1 MENKTINLL
10 KMTKT
15 LKYINQLVANA
26 DPNNYDS
33 ISYGKYYKDLANI
46 STTLLHEQTEQQTK
60 EKSMLI
66 EINKLEDSEAKTRLL
81 NLLK

>member
-1 MENKTINLL
+1 
-10 KMTKT
+10 MTKT